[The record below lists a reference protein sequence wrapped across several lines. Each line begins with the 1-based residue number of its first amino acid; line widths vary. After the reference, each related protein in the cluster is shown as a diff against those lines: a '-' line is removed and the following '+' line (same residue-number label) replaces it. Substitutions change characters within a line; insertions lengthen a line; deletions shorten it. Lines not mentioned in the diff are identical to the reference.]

1 MIPTSKEKLIDRM
14 ITKIL
19 TTNMKLHQPFVRK
32 ESESNILETTS
43 RDVDFNELKTLV
55 CTVIWKTAQKEE
67 LETLKGF

>member
-1 MIPTSKEKLIDRM
+1 
-14 ITKIL
+14 
-19 TTNMKLHQPFVRK
+19 MKLHQPFVRK

-55 CTVIWKTAQKEE
+55 CKVIWKTAQKEE